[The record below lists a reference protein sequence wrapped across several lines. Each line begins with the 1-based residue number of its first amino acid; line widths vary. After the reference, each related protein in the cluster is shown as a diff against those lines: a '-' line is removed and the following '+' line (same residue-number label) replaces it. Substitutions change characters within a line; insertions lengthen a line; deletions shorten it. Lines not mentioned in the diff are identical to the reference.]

1 MLDFILKAVR
11 TLDCLFYFKGIGSA
25 NNNRRWYFM
34 LVKKQEKLK
43 KKKAIIVD
51 ALKRCLESDVYSRIT
66 VQNIADE
73 AGFSKGGVLH
83 YFKTKEDIYLELIES
98 IFSELERSH
107 IDILKRDL
115 TSNEIAPLSALL
127 GVESFIFD
135 KTNTRIVLNLILY
148 AFEEP
153 KIMELFTGFLHK
165 HKDFYTNLIIRSRK
179 DRESKRKSDLDPVY
193 LSRIAQSI
201 VLFIGI
207 LEIMDPSSIDYVE
220 IVRYIST
227 LLKG

>member
-1 MLDFILKAVR
+1 
-11 TLDCLFYFKGIGSA
+11 
-25 NNNRRWYFM
+25 M

-115 TSNEIAPLSALL
+115 TSKEIAPLSALL